1 MKEQKNDFISFIT
14 IYFSIRRSTVSSFD
28 TTKLQGTGGI
38 VIIREKKKE
47 EQQLNGTGGIVI
59 VREKKKEN

>member
-1 MKEQKNDFISFIT
+1 MTLSALLL
-14 IYFSIRRSTVSSFD
+14 STLAFDAAPVSSFD

>member
-1 MKEQKNDFISFIT
+1 MTLSALLL
-14 IYFSIRRSTVSSFD
+14 STLAFDAAPASSFD

>member
-1 MKEQKNDFISFIT
+1 MTLSALLL
-14 IYFSIRRSTVSSFD
+14 STLAFDAAPATSFD

-59 VREKKKEN
+59 IREKKKEN

>member
-1 MKEQKNDFISFIT
+1 MTLSALLL
-14 IYFSIRRSTVSSFD
+14 STLAFDAAPAPSFD